1 METAFI
7 LAGIIALSCILF
19 SRASNSFGVPALLI
33 FMVLGMLFGTDGIVG
48 LQFSDYTLTE
58 NLCTIGL
65 VFIMF
70 YGGFLTSWK
79 AAKPVS
85 VQAGLLSSLGTIA
98 TALIVAGLVHVLL
111 GFKLVESFLLGAVI
125 SSTDAASVFSIL
137 QSKQLNLKGGLAS
150 LLEVESGSN
159 DPFAYLLTF
168 VGILLM
174 GGSIT
179 AGETAMVV
187 IQQVVLGALGG
198 VIIAILSIIIFRY
211 LSFGDNGL
219 DMIFIMA
226 IALMAYGLPSFLGG
240 NGFLAVYIAGI
251 IVGNSPLSHKI
262 ELIHFL
268 DGLTKLSQM
277 VIFFLFGLLAFP
289 SRLPMMF
296 IPAVVTVLVMTFI
309 ARPIAMTLLLKPFG
323 RSFKEI
329 VFVSTAG
336 LRGAA
341 SLVFAVIA
349 ISQLTQ
355 AGTPISFDLY
365 HTVFWIVLFSIAI
378 QGTIIPF
385 VAKKLDL
392 VDDTQSVMKTF
403 TDYEEE
409 GDFNLVEHLIAEGGQ
424 WDQKKISELKMPPE
438 TLIVL
443 VKRGDETIIPQGST
457 KLQAGDLVVMN
468 HPSYKTMVKDLALT
482 ELPLEGKHPWVNHL
496 LKDIKI
502 TPQAMIVMIRRDQEN
517 IIPDGTTRLLQ
528 GDTLVISG
536 KVPTDPQAALRA

>member
-7 LAGIIALSCILF
+7 LSGVIALSCIIF
-19 SRASNSFGVPALLI
+19 SRASNSLGVPALLI
-33 FMVLGMLFGTDGIVG
+33 FMVLGMLFGSDGIVG
-48 LQFSDYTLTE
+48 LQFSDYSLTE

-85 VQAGLLSSLGTIA
+85 VQAGILSSFGTIL
-98 TALIVAGLVHVLL
+98 TALIVAAFVHVVL
-111 GFKLVESFLLGAVI
+111 GFKLIESFLLGAVI

-159 DPFAYLLTF
+159 DPFAYLLTM

-174 GGSIT
+174 GGAAT
-179 AGETAMVV
+179 AGGTALV
-187 IQQVVLGALGG
+187 IIEQLLFGVAGG
-198 VIIAILSIIIFRY
+198 VLIALIAIYIFRY

-219 DMIFIMA
+219 DMIFVLVIS
-226 IALMAYGLPSFLGG
+226 LLAYGLPSLVGG

-251 IVGNSPLSHKI
+251 IVGNSHLSHKI

-289 SRLPMMF
+289 SRLPQMF
-296 IPAVVTVLVMTFI
+296 FPALITVLVLTFI
-309 ARPIAMTLLLKPFG
+309 ARPLAMTLLLKPFG
-323 RSFKEI
+323 RTMRE
-329 VFVSTAG
+329 VAFVSTAG

-349 ISQLTQ
+349 IAHLTQ

-365 HTVFWIVLFSIAI
+365 HTVFWVVLFSIAV
-378 QGTIIPF
+378 QGTVIPF
-385 VAKKLDL
+385 VAKKLNL

-403 TDYEEE
+403 TDYEEA
-409 GDFNLVEHLIAEGGQ
+409 GDFNLVEMVVCKGGQ
-424 WDQKKISELKMPPE
+424 WDQKRISEISLAPE

-443 VKRGDETIIPQGST
+443 IRRGEENITPQGST
-457 KLQAGDLVVMN
+457 VLRAGDLLVMT
-468 HPSYKTMVKDLALT
+468 HPSYREMVDDLKLV
-482 ELPLEGKHPWVNHL
+482 ELPLENKHPWINHL
-496 LKDIKI
+496 LRDIKI
-502 TPQAMIVMIRRDQEN
+502 TPYALVVMVRRGQEN
-517 IIPDGTTRLLQ
+517 IIPDGSTRLLN

-536 KVPTDPQAALRA
+536 KLPADPRTVVNA